1 MPDQHVA
8 DRAPR
13 PFNLL
18 TIHNVIKLL
27 TVKQWRY
34 FYSVPLFVD
43 IYLSMLRLCIFSHL
57 NATPGNCLCHTLG
70 RPLRK
75 HRHASTLSFSK
86 PAGNGL
92 QLSFPMASSLWI
104 TQTRGSKF
112 AIKMRSVKMVT
123 LILQIFLEV
132 SSWSFGIARPAF
144 VQPFR
149 LVLQWLQAGICEAW
163 HNPEI
168 TSNSQI
174 TSEISLRKSSCP
186 LIRFSCCTAHPAFY
200 CPKRANGTHRSP
212 QVSVWWDLWQNR
224 RLRLKQIRY
233 CIVEFR
239 ASRRQHCKGKD

>member
-1 MPDQHVA
+1 
-8 DRAPR
+8 
-13 PFNLL
+13 
-18 TIHNVIKLL
+18 
-27 TVKQWRY
+27 
-34 FYSVPLFVD
+34 
-43 IYLSMLRLCIFSHL
+43 MLRLCIFSHL

-104 TQTRGSKF
+104 TKTRGSKF
-112 AIKMRSVKMVT
+112 AIKWGVSQWSPYPANILRS
-123 LILQIFLEV
+123 
-132 SSWSFGIARPAF
+132 IARPAF
-144 VQPFR
+144 AQPFR

-163 HNPEI
+163 HNPET

-174 TSEISLRKSSCP
+174 TSEIWLRKSSCP
-186 LIRFSCCTAHPAFY
+186 LIRFSRCTAHPAFY

-212 QVSVWWDLWQNR
+212 RVSAWWDLWQNR